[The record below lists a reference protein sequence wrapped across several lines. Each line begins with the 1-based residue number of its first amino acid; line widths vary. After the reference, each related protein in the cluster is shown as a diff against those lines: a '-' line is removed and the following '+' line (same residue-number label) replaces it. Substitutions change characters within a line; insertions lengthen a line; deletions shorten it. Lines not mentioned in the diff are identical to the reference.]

1 MLIYVVYTTMKLS
14 PKLISAFV
22 AILFVLFCVSCSRS
36 NEEPV
41 LSSKESA
48 AVYTKDFFVLRSF
61 HIALPTGYLVENV
74 PHFEVGIYE
83 IKDSVGSKLMTFIQ
97 MKDYHGAYPI
107 TFSIPKNSVEFSEA
121 GRYDTVRVINGVE
134 TKVRSVY
141 IWSDRTPSKRK
152 DWQPPEI
159 VKFIYYPDQV
169 DSSICENIIRSAK
182 IHSYNKEYF
191 CNIYVP
197 ENNSLDGTR
206 MSKMRNSQIK
216 DAQTLEKNIELLPAA
231 TANQD
236 YFEKSGKYLFLA
248 DCFMND
254 EYKGSFH
261 IDDSCEIGWNG
272 KYAEKEDILD
282 LLDAMED
289 IHFKE
294 KLVKKCD
301 FSR

>member
-1 MLIYVVYTTMKLS
+1 MKLS
-14 PKLISAFV
+14 SKLVSVFV
-22 AILFVLFCVSCSRS
+22 AILLTLFCVSCSKS
-36 NEEPV
+36 DEEPV
-41 LSSKESA
+41 SSLKESGS
-48 AVYTKDFFVLRSF
+48 VYTKDYFVLRPF
-61 HIALPTGYLVENV
+61 HIALPKGYLVENV

-169 DSSICENIIRSAK
+169 DSSICESIIRSMK
-182 IHSYNKEYF
+182 IHSYNKDYM
-191 CNIYVP
+191 CSIYVP
-197 ENNSLDGTR
+197 DGGSLEG
-206 MSKMRNSQIK
+206 SKMSRMRNTQIK
-216 DAQTLEKNIELLPAA
+216 DVQSLTKDIELLPAVS
-231 TANQD
+231 ANQD
-236 YFEKSGKYLFLA
+236 FFEKSGKYLFLA

-261 IDDSCEIGWNG
+261 IDESCEIGWNG

-282 LLDAMED
+282 LLEAMED
-289 IHFKE
+289 KQFKE

>member
-1 MLIYVVYTTMKLS
+1 MKF
-14 PKLISAFV
+14 PKLISVFV
-22 AILFVLFCVSCSRS
+22 VILLTLFCVSCSKS

-48 AVYTKDFFVLRSF
+48 AVYTKDYFVLRSF
-61 HIALPTGYLVENV
+61 HIALPKGYLVENV

-197 ENNSLDGTR
+197 ENNSLEGAK
-206 MSKMRNSQIK
+206 MSKMRNVQIK
-216 DAQTLEKNIELLPAA
+216 DVQTLVKDIELLPAV
-231 TANQD
+231 TAD
-236 YFEKSGKYLFLA
+236 EDFFEKSGKYLFLA
-248 DCFMND
+248 DCFLND

-261 IDDSCEIGWNG
+261 IDESCEIGWNG

-289 IHFKE
+289 KEFKE
-294 KLVKKCD
+294 KLVKKCGI
-301 FSR
+301 SR

>member
-1 MLIYVVYTTMKLS
+1 MKLS
-14 PKLISAFV
+14 SKLVSVFV
-22 AILFVLFCVSCSRS
+22 AILLTLFCVSCSKS
-36 NEEPV
+36 DEEPV
-41 LSSKESA
+41 SSLKESGS
-48 AVYTKDFFVLRSF
+48 VYTKDYFVLRPF
-61 HIALPTGYLVENV
+61 HIALPKGYSVENI

-169 DSSICENIIRSAK
+169 DSSICESIIRSMK
-182 IHSYNKEYF
+182 IHSYNKDYM
-191 CNIYVP
+191 CSIYVP
-197 ENNSLDGTR
+197 DGGSLEG
-206 MSKMRNSQIK
+206 SKMSRMRNTQIK
-216 DAQTLEKNIELLPAA
+216 DVQSLTKDIELLPAVS
-231 TANQD
+231 ANQD
-236 YFEKSGKYLFLA
+236 FFEKSGKYLFLA

-261 IDDSCEIGWNG
+261 IDESCEIGWNG

-282 LLDAMED
+282 LLEAMED
-289 IHFKE
+289 KQFKE

>member
-1 MLIYVVYTTMKLS
+1 MKLS

-289 IHFKE
+289 KQFKE